1 MELIDVVNGHNFWLG
16 IPIILVIIGLSLC
29 VLMIGWIVKCKPRN
43 KEEKD
48 FVARGLIISI
58 VMVASAFIL
67 FKNYETFPVYYV
79 KIDDSVSYN
88 AITDV
93 YEVLGEDDGIWKLRS
108 YTGNYF
114 ESIIRTD
121 LQDMVEVK

>member
-1 MELIDVVNGHNFWLG
+1 M
-16 IPIILVIIGLSLC
+16 
-29 VLMIGWIVKCKPRN
+29 
-43 KEEKD
+43 
-48 FVARGLIISI
+48 
-58 VMVASAFIL
+58 
-67 FKNYETFPVYYV
+67 

-93 YEVLGEDDGIWKLRS
+93 YEVLGEDDGIWELRS

>member
-16 IPIILVIIGLSLC
+16 IPIILVLIGLSLC

-93 YEVLGEDDGIWKLRS
+93 YEVLGEDDGVWKLRS